1 MTYLWQNANWP
12 SFNWSN
18 SALLEKLVKARFEQG
33 RLLSLPSDFVH
44 SYEIS
49 DIKKHIYS
57 DLINPSDLDSLADN
71 NTTAPQVG
79 MPNNSPTQNSGAGL
93 TLARLHGWQASLF
106 PTGFSGIKKI
116 KIAEFRTH
124 DLSRSSLPSKRIAD
138 SVQQYLHWWHEPP
151 VELDPVLRSAISFFW
166 FLGISPYDDGN
177 FDLASCLSELALQE
191 NEKTS
196 LRKYDLSLQ
205 LEENREEV
213 QNRVLSVL
221 QGSGDITDWILYFLD
236 LYIVAVD
243 SAYIIADKNFMRD
256 QFWKRFSHIDL
267 NQRQRKALN
276 HMLEQQNE
284 AMTNRLYVEI
294 TKTSRESSKRDLAKL
309 VELSLLKKDL
319 GRGRSCSYVLQL
331 NSVQT

>member
-1 MTYLWQNANWP
+1 MTYLWQNADWP

-57 DLINPSDLDSLADN
+57 DFANTGLSLE
-71 NTTAPQVG
+71 
-79 MPNNSPTQNSGAGL
+79 
-93 TLARLHGWQASLF
+93 RLHGWQASLF

-116 KIAEFRTH
+116 KIADFRTH

-166 FLGISPYDDGN
+166 FYSLSPYDDGN
-177 FDLASCLSELALQE
+177 FDLACALSELALHE
-191 NEKTS
+191 NEKSS

-205 LEENREEV
+205 LEENRDEV
-213 QNRVLSVL
+213 LKRILNSL
-221 QGSGDITDWILYFLD
+221 QGNGDITDWILYYLD
-236 LYIVAVD
+236 LYSVAVD
-243 SAYIIADKNFMRD
+243 SAYVIADKNFSRD
-256 QFWKRFSHIDL
+256 QFWKKFSHVDL
-267 NQRQRKALN
+267 NQRQRKVLN
-276 HMLEQQNE
+276 YMLELQTE
-284 AMTNRLYVEI
+284 PMTNRLYVEI
-294 TKTSRESSKRDLAKL
+294 AKTSRESSKRDLAEL
-309 VELSLLKKDL
+309 VNFSLVKKEA
-319 GRGRSCSYVLQL
+319 GRGRSCSYVLDLEHQK
-331 NSVQT
+331 V